1 MLPSTS
7 TTTTTTTTERTTRTL
22 PTLSS
27 STTQSTRTLPIS
39 PTLPQK
45 QPSLP
50 PFPDFESIIDNL
62 IDERFPDNETI
73 EFDYCANWYGILGY
87 GVPIPIRFSQK
98 LAVVGLFTDAII
110 FLSAVYYGMNTI
122 IYELMFFSTVLSLT
136 KVLGLI
142 GTDDDYFIFEIIYQK
157 ITPEKRLDSGHA

>member
-1 MLPSTS
+1 LNDLLPSPT

-27 STTQSTRTLPIS
+27 STQSTRTFPIS
-39 PTLPQK
+39 PTLPER

-62 IDERFPDNETI
+62 IEERFPDNETL
-73 EFDYCANWYGILGY
+73 EFDYCADWYGILGY
-87 GVPIPIRFSQK
+87 GVPIPIRFSHK

-110 FLSAVYYGMNTI
+110 FLSAIYYGMNTI
-122 IYELMFFSTVLSLT
+122 VFELMFLSTVLSLT
-136 KVLGLI
+136 KLLGLI
-142 GTDDDYFIFEIIYQK
+142 GTDDYNFFIDFY
-157 ITPEKRLDSGHA
+157 